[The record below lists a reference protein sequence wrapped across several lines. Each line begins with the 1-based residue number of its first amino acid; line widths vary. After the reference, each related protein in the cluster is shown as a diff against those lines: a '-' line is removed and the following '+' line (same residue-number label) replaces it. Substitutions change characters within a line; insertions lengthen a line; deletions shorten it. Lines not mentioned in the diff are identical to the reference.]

1 MGKSLRRGFSKK
13 KNRKSSCKASCEAS
27 GQKSGLKIKRKNTNL
42 ILLLDEEKM
51 KVTKLNGGNSKLTH
65 FQINL
70 SLSASTEKLEQK
82 FGQMSP
88 LLTGQN
94 DIKTTK
100 IVVINNNGER
110 SNNKTIGERSNN
122 KTIGE
127 RSNINNNGERSNI
140 NNNGERSNINNNG
153 ERSIRLSSEIRKN
166 LATFFK
172 NQKQIASCKMFRCYA
187 FAVFLTAGQFP
198 FCDMI
203 NGECK
208 HETDRNNKGI
218 LIDDLMD
225 KHIAKNFTKEKVTKK
240 FRQGDIVAF
249 NNPHSGFQHFAIDLG
264 HATSTSTGKKK
275 KDRLCLSKLGM
286 YSKLYLTTHEE
297 LHRMYMTDGK
307 MWRLIP
313 NF

>member
-1 MGKSLRRGFSKK
+1 
-13 KNRKSSCKASCEAS
+13 
-27 GQKSGLKIKRKNTNL
+27 
-42 ILLLDEEKM
+42 
-51 KVTKLNGGNSKLTH
+51 
-65 FQINL
+65 
-70 SLSASTEKLEQK
+70 
-82 FGQMSP
+82 
-88 LLTGQN
+88 
-94 DIKTTK
+94 
-100 IVVINNNGER
+100 
-110 SNNKTIGERSNN
+110 
-122 KTIGE
+122 
-127 RSNINNNGERSNI
+127 
-140 NNNGERSNINNNG
+140 
-153 ERSIRLSSEIRKN
+153 
-166 LATFFK
+166 
-172 NQKQIASCKMFRCYA
+172 MFRCYA